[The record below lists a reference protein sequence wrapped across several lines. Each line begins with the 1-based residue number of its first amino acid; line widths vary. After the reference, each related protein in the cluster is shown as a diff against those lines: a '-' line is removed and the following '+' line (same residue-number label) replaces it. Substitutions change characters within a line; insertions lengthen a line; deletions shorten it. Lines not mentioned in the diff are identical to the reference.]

1 MNSNNISIYV
11 YGQNRK
17 TCGRKKMDRVLLAVC
32 CLFLI
37 VMPREGLVSGS
48 TAVSKAQKYYLIH
61 RETPRVSFDP
71 DPMYNP
77 RGTSAETEY
86 HEKAERE
93 FKAYIDRVTPKLD
106 AFIEEIIIAENSKY
120 GIAPYIKAYEP
131 LYSFGNEN
139 DRNRRIVV
147 DWGLEV
153 EMTFLKS
160 PSEEIVSELRRKLH
174 GFFTEFD
181 ASTKTPEE
189 NRDPFEVDPHDANA
203 KKGSEDLRD
212 PFQADPTEIRKL
224 DDFFAGYE
232 ANAKKTP
239 VDIRA
244 PLQAD
249 PADMRPRRYGLQ
261 VEGMDISP
269 ASFPGDPEASAR
281 NARNIFE
288 GESRRRA
295 TDREIAESF
304 YEPLLEQYLSGATG
318 YAKFSHFAGDL
329 NDSASVTFR
338 AMPPPPLF
346 QAPKLV
352 LYFDKKVPLMLRKIV
367 SFQFLAM
374 AGRRADHYRSWDRQ
388 VFDDYATEEALKRAI
403 ESELDTADSAYGIPF
418 EPHFMAA
425 VARHGGV
432 LEKLS
437 LREPASS
444 PKEVPLKESLARG
457 KSTTRELCVVLAAK
471 IFQNYFSDTQDVPAI
486 IDAIMKIE
494 SDHYLHELKQRDALW
509 VIFLGLMEDD
519 DYAIYKND
527 ICNTLKAIPPLRK
540 RWAVSSKNLDW
551 SKVPAGAVLQ
561 IDGPN
566 PSTDIMA
573 LARSLCAVNPGKTK

>member
-1 MNSNNISIYV
+1 
-11 YGQNRK
+11 
-17 TCGRKKMDRVLLAVC
+17 MDRVLLAVC

-77 RGTSAETEY
+77 GGTSAETEY
-86 HEKAERE
+86 HEQAERE

-181 ASTKTPEE
+181 TSTKKAPEH
-189 NRDPFEVDPHDANA
+189 NRDPF
-203 KKGSEDLRD
+203 R
-212 PFQADPTEIRKL
+212 T
-224 DDFFAGYE
+224 
-232 ANAKKTP
+232 
-239 VDIRA
+239 
-244 PLQAD
+244 D
-249 PADMRPRRYGLQ
+249 PANMRPRRYSLQ
-261 VEGMDISP
+261 VEGIDITP
-269 ASFPGDPEASAR
+269 AYFPGDPEATER
-281 NARNIFE
+281 NNRHIF
-288 GESRRRA
+288 GAESRRRA
-295 TDREIAESF
+295 SSREIAESF
-304 YEPLLEQYLSGATG
+304 YEPLLEQYFSGATG
-318 YAKFSHFAGDL
+318 YTKFSHFAGDL
-329 NDSASVTFR
+329 DDSASVAFR
-338 AMPPPPLF
+338 VMPPPPLF
-346 QAPKLV
+346 QAPMLS

-374 AGRRADHYRSWDRQ
+374 VGRRVDHYRSWESLLL
-388 VFDDYATEEALKRAI
+388 DDYSTEEALSRAI
-403 ESELDTADSAYGIPF
+403 NSELDAAESGYGISF
-418 EPHFMAA
+418 GPHFMAE
-425 VARHGGV
+425 VARHGDV

-437 LREPASS
+437 LREPAPS
-444 PKEVPLKESLARG
+444 PKDVPLKESLARG
-457 KSTTRELCVVLAAK
+457 KSATRELCSVLAAK

-494 SDHYLHELKQRDALW
+494 SNHYLHELKQRDALW

-519 DYAIYKND
+519 DYAIYKSD
-527 ICNTLKAIPPLRK
+527 ICKSLNAIPPLRK

-551 SKVPAGAVLQ
+551 SKVPTGAVLQ

-566 PSTDIMA
+566 PSIDIMA
-573 LARSLCAVNPGKTK
+573 LARSLCAGKPGKTK